1 MFIKYNIDRMIDLYR
16 RDKLSQYYLDLEG
29 VKHIDKWQSIADLFI
44 SIREQRTQLGL
55 RPNRTTWSFIDRTKS
70 TPSFIKTHID
80 DNQLIPVGNPK
91 SLNILDICLDRAD
104 ELLNTDRH
112 INILWSGG
120 IDSTLALFSLMRQAR
135 HIDQLSIVCTFE
147 SIVESGS
154 MFDSVIKNS
163 GIRIKFD
170 QTRGNT
176 NLPYSYDIED
186 PTQIYVTGQC
196 ADQLFGAPK
205 FLKIPGISLTD
216 PWYSGYDQSLL
227 DLIEPSLKFSHRP
240 IETVNDLRWWSLFNY
255 TWTTVL
261 YDDCVSRPNGL
272 ATRINSFYATPDF
285 QKWAMHTPTYY
296 DITEEYKGPMKQ
308 ALSQLIDYPYYIKY
322 KRKGMSYTWR
332 KNKNWYLLDKN
343 FKTYYTHE

>member
-1 MFIKYNIDRMIDLYR
+1 MFIRFNLNSILLLHNENKINEN
-16 RDKLSQYYLDLEG
+16 YLDIEG
-29 VKHIDKWQSIADLFI
+29 LKHIDKWRSFVDTLSHLNNVNVSKGYGPSRIAYSL
-44 SIREQRTQLGL
+44 
-55 RPNRTTWSFIDRTKS
+55 IDRTRS
-70 TPSFIKTHID
+70 IPSIIKTHVD
-80 DNQLIPVGNPK
+80 EDQLIPSGEPS
-91 SLNILDICLDRAD
+91 SLDILDICLARAD
-104 ELLNTDRH
+104 ELLKTGKH

-120 IDSTLALFSLMRQAR
+120 VDSTVALFSLMRQAQN
-135 HIDQLSIVCTFE
+135 IDQISIICTFE
-147 SIVESGS
+147 SIIESGGL
-154 MFDSVIKNS
+154 FDSVIKNS

-196 ADQLFGAPK
+196 ADQLFSATK
-205 FLKIPGISLTD
+205 FLKISDISLTD
-216 PWYSGYDQSLL
+216 PWYSAYDQSFL

-261 YDDCVSRPNGL
+261 YDDCVDRPVDL
-272 ATRINSFYATPDF
+272 ANRISSFYATPDF
-285 QKWAMHTPTYY
+285 QKWSIHTPTYY
-296 DITEEYKGPMKQ
+296 NADEEYKGPMKQ

-322 KRKGMSYTWR
+322 KRKTMSYTWR